1 MKSKTTNLNVA
12 NYRSVIR
19 AAAILILTMI
29 CGGLCAQTV
38 SISPKT
44 GNVISASSTDNEQ
57 HLNGYGGAW
66 VHNQLPLTLITS
78 DEATLTE
85 AGLMSVHANNV
96 SAQTDGKLIIASG
109 SSTICNHMSLS
120 LPKGYRFTSY
130 KLVINSNSEAAVS
143 TTLKEMDATFKDTKE
158 SVTIQKTGST
168 GITMQRT
175 SMNNTDMG
183 NILYFKQ
190 EHPNAVQSG
199 LAKVDIVSFV
209 ITFECTEK
217 FNENL
222 KPGVTTLTR
231 GVSCLALPF
240 QTQRVDLGSIKQETV
255 KGYTSYK
262 YWYKNVQDLKAD
274 FLLYDNSGIV
284 DGTAK
289 PGTAGEGNIAKL
301 SFDGTNTY
309 IGLKNN
315 TYWLETPTDAVAQG
329 EVNIPVGYRI
339 VGARLVYANNVAQ
352 NIKTG
357 DKIYITDGKGNYMNA
372 SLKFTPTKVEW
383 NYATDGK
390 LSTKSGNS
398 TVYYLRHIENSSWFG
413 PTTYSLETTT
423 KSNQASSFNTD
434 GTTLFYVSGTNSYII
449 SYDSNG
455 KAAYNITQSNAIA
468 VNSAVTSSDNSFTV
482 RMFDKTGNGVA
493 QEVAVNRENPTG
505 DIVLEKLNNDAIK
518 FQIEGLTGDQLAY
531 VCLQVQLEAL
541 NPYIDKM
548 DISCTQPS
556 GEKKLKNQYLADDFT
571 IGTNGKVDFAVPTN
585 FGTNGLR
592 FAFEGLH
599 HKNADE
605 TYGDPTVVGKHSR
618 YHFVKS
624 EYYDLINENLQA
636 HRSEAADYDYTK
648 KIEVKVAGTQAFK
661 CNNSD
666 IFKAGTTGD
675 GTYYYVENR
684 YSNAAYNTQGG
695 TWNKMV
701 VNNGD
706 DYVKRYL
713 VVCDETRYNIAPTT
727 TPRHAF
733 YAYYSTDLKLTTV
746 NYVPELT
753 YTKVYKDAVVPNT
766 YDANY
771 YAGVKVSLKD
781 TYDKPIAAGQG
792 YVYAKQIID
801 KIAEDI
807 KNKKENAPVDTKHI
821 LYFDASNI
829 NSLLF
834 SDMDPTWGTLTDL
847 KAKLGDNALLYMP
860 EGVTANLK
868 NVVTKSLSGD
878 DFVSENDIELVD
890 QQPFFAPYSIRLNAA
905 NEVVYKRKVTLNHN
919 ETKQWVSLMLPFT
932 VAVDTKTGSYVQTK
946 DNCAFTFYTMKTDN
960 TFSNAQ
966 ETGEYIYEADAHFS
980 PFTGQFVTQPN
991 KAYVVSIDQ
1000 MEETNSD
1007 KVLFVVRQ
1015 SGSTIEATPATL
1027 TQPLIQGETATGK
1040 IKGEATTLVN
1050 YGSYCGVKVP
1060 KTDGIFYFNKDKF
1073 ISSLLLDERFQ
1084 DVYVLPFRSYY
1095 ACQNGANNVRYLN
1108 ISLEPNTET
1117 SWIDNATETT
1127 TTSAGFMFSAETGK
1141 LTITATKDLRT
1152 NIRNIN
1158 GQTIDTTSL
1167 KAGETRTVA
1176 LPSGIYMVNGTK
1188 VVVR

>member
-44 GNVISASSTDNEQ
+44 GNVISASSYGTESHQ
-57 HLNGYGGAW
+57 KGFGGAW

-78 DEATLTE
+78 DEATLTN
-85 AGLMSVHANNV
+85 AGLMKVHANNV
-96 SAQTDGKLIIASG
+96 SAQDGKLIIISG
-109 SSTICNHMSLS
+109 EENTCNHMSLS

-130 KLVINSNSEAAVS
+130 KMVINSNNTSVVS
-143 TTLKEMDATFKDTKE
+143 TTLKEMDATFTDTKE
-158 SVTIQKTGST
+158 SVTIQRTGST

-190 EHPNAVQSG
+190 DHPT
-199 LAKVDIVSFV
+199 AKNGSSWVDIVSFV
-209 ITFECTEK
+209 VTFECTDK

-222 KPGVTTLTR
+222 RPGVTTLPS

-240 QTQRVDLGSIKQETV
+240 QTQRVDLGPITQKTV
-255 KGYTSYK
+255 NNYKSYK
-262 YWYKNVQDLKAD
+262 YDYGNVQDLKAD

-284 DGTAK
+284 GGTAK
-289 PGTAGEGNIAKL
+289 PGTAGYGNIAKL
-301 SFDGTNTY
+301 NFDGTNTY

-352 NIKTG
+352 NIKEG

-372 SLKFTPTKVEW
+372 SLKFTATKVEW
-383 NYATDGK
+383 NFAADGK
-390 LSTKSGNS
+390 LSTTSGSS
-398 TVYYLRHIENSSWFG
+398 TVYLRHEESGFLLWK
-413 PTTYSLETTT
+413 TYSLETTT
-423 KSNQASSFNTD
+423 DSNQASAFNTD
-434 GTTLFYVSGTNSYII
+434 GTSLFYGSGTDSHII
-449 SYDSNG
+449 SFDSNG
-455 KAAYNITQSNAIA
+455 NAVYDITQQNAIA
-468 VNSAVTSSDNSFTV
+468 LNANVPVSDNSFTV
-482 RMFDKTGNGVA
+482 RMFDKTGENVA
-493 QEVAVNRENPTG
+493 QQVIVNKDNPTG

-531 VCLQVQLEAL
+531 VCLHVQLEAL

-585 FGTNGLR
+585 FGTNDLR

-624 EYYDLINENLQA
+624 EYYNLINENLQD

-648 KIEVKVAGTQAFK
+648 KIEVKVAGTKAFK

-675 GTYYYVENR
+675 GTYYYVEDR
-684 YSNAAYNTQGG
+684 YSNAAYITQGG
-695 TWNKMV
+695 TWNEMV

-746 NYVPELT
+746 DYVPELT
-753 YTKVYKDAVVPNT
+753 YTKVYNDAVVPNT

-771 YAGVKVSLKD
+771 YVGVKVSLKD
-781 TYDKPIAAGQG
+781 TDNQPIPEGEG
-792 YVYAKQIID
+792 YVYAKQIIE
-801 KIAEDI
+801 KIAKDVET
-807 KNKKENAPVDTKHI
+807 KVTNAPVNAKHI

-829 NSLLF
+829 KSLLF
-834 SDMDPTWGTLTDL
+834 SDTDPTWGTLTDL

-919 ETKQWVSLMLPFT
+919 ETKKWVSLMLPFT
-932 VAVDTKTGSYVQTK
+932 VAVDTETGSYVQTK
-946 DNCAFTFYTMKTDN
+946 DNCAFTFYTMNTDN

-1117 SWIDNATETT
+1117 SWIDNATETAT
-1127 TTSAGFMFSAETGK
+1127 ASAGFMFSAETGK

-1158 GQTIDTTSL
+1158 GQTIDTTTL

>member
-1 MKSKTTNLNVA
+1 
-12 NYRSVIR
+12 
-19 AAAILILTMI
+19 
-29 CGGLCAQTV
+29 
-38 SISPKT
+38 
-44 GNVISASSTDNEQ
+44 
-57 HLNGYGGAW
+57 
-66 VHNQLPLTLITS
+66 
-78 DEATLTE
+78 
-85 AGLMSVHANNV
+85 
-96 SAQTDGKLIIASG
+96 
-109 SSTICNHMSLS
+109 
-120 LPKGYRFTSY
+120 
-130 KLVINSNSEAAVS
+130 
-143 TTLKEMDATFKDTKE
+143 MDATFKDTKE

-190 EHPNAVQSG
+190 EHPNAGQSG

-284 DGTAK
+284 GGAAK
-289 PGTAGEGNIAKL
+289 PGTAGDGNIAKL

-352 NIKTG
+352 NIKKG

-383 NYATDGK
+383 NYAIDGK

-398 TVYYLRHIENSSWFG
+398 TVYYLRHIEKSSWFG

-434 GTTLFYVSGTNSYII
+434 GTTLFYGSGTNSYII

-482 RMFDKTGNGVA
+482 RMFDKTGNNVA
-493 QEVAVNRENPTG
+493 QEVAVNKDNPTG
-505 DIVLEKLNNDAIK
+505 DIVLEELNNDAIK

-684 YSNAAYNTQGG
+684 YSNVAYNTQGG
-695 TWNKMV
+695 TWQDML

-706 DYVKRYL
+706 GYVKRYL

-746 NYVPELT
+746 DYVPELT

-781 TYDKPIAAGQG
+781 TDDKPIAAGQG

-807 KNKKENAPVDTKHI
+807 NNKKENAPVNTKHI

-834 SDMDPTWGTLTDL
+834 SDTDPTWGTLTDL

-946 DNCAFTFYTMKTDN
+946 DNCAFTFYTMNTDN

-1117 SWIDNATETT
+1117 SWIDNATETA

>member
-1 MKSKTTNLNVA
+1 M
-12 NYRSVIR
+12 
-19 AAAILILTMI
+19 
-29 CGGLCAQTV
+29 
-38 SISPKT
+38 
-44 GNVISASSTDNEQ
+44 
-57 HLNGYGGAW
+57 
-66 VHNQLPLTLITS
+66 
-78 DEATLTE
+78 
-85 AGLMSVHANNV
+85 
-96 SAQTDGKLIIASG
+96 
-109 SSTICNHMSLS
+109 
-120 LPKGYRFTSY
+120 
-130 KLVINSNSEAAVS
+130 VINSNNTSVVS
-143 TTLKEMDATFKDTKE
+143 TTLKEMDATFTDTKE
-158 SVTIQKTGST
+158 SVTIQRTGST

-190 EHPNAVQSG
+190 DHPT
-199 LAKVDIVSFV
+199 AKNGSSWVDIVSFV
-209 ITFECTEK
+209 VTFECTDK

-222 KPGVTTLTR
+222 RPGVTTLPS

-240 QTQRVDLGSIKQETV
+240 QTQRVDLGPITQKTV
-255 KGYTSYK
+255 NSYTSYK
-262 YWYKNVQDLKAD
+262 YDYNNVKDLKAD

-284 DGTAK
+284 GGTAK
-289 PGTAGEGNIAKL
+289 PGTAGDGNIAKL
-301 SFDGTNTY
+301 NFDGTNTY

-329 EVNIPVGYRI
+329 GVNIPVGYRI

-352 NIKTG
+352 NIKKG

-372 SLKFTPTKVEW
+372 SLKFTATKVEW
-383 NYATDGK
+383 NFAADGK
-390 LSTKSGNS
+390 LSTTSGNS
-398 TVYYLRHIENSSWFG
+398 TVYLRHEESGILLWK
-413 PTTYSLETTT
+413 TYSLKITD
-423 KSNQASSFNTD
+423 KSDQASAFYTD
-434 GTTLFYVSGTNSYII
+434 GTSLFYDSHII
-449 SYDSNG
+449 SFDSDGNAVYDV
-455 KAAYNITQSNAIA
+455 TQSNAIA
-468 VNSAVTSSDNSFTV
+468 VNSTVTSSDNSFTV

-684 YSNAAYNTQGG
+684 YSNTAYNTQGG
-695 TWNKMV
+695 TWQEML

-706 DYVKRYL
+706 GYVKRYL

-746 NYVPELT
+746 DYVPELT

-771 YAGVKVSLKD
+771 YVGVKVSLKD
-781 TYDKPIAAGQG
+781 THNKPITAGQG
-792 YVYAKQIID
+792 YVYAKQIIE
-801 KIAEDI
+801 KIALDI
-807 KNKKENAPVDTKHI
+807 EAKKENAPVDTKHI

-834 SDMDPTWGTLTDL
+834 SDTDPTWGTLTDL

-919 ETKQWVSLMLPFT
+919 ETKKWVSLMLPFT
-932 VAVDTKTGSYVQTK
+932 VAVDKETGSYVQTK
-946 DNCAFTFYTMKTDN
+946 DNCAFTFYTMNTDN

-980 PFTGQFVTQPN
+980 PYKGQFVTQPN

-1060 KTDGIFYFNKDKF
+1060 KTEGIFYFNKDKF

-1117 SWIDNATETT
+1117 SWIDNATETA

>member
-44 GNVISASSTDNEQ
+44 GNVISASSYGTESHQ
-57 HLNGYGGAW
+57 KGFGGAW

-78 DEATLTE
+78 DEATLTN
-85 AGLMSVHANNV
+85 AGLMKVHANNV
-96 SAQTDGKLIIASG
+96 SAQDGKLIIISG
-109 SSTICNHMSLS
+109 EGNTCNHMSLS

-130 KLVINSNSEAAVS
+130 KMVINSNNTSVVS
-143 TTLKEMDATFKDTKE
+143 TTLKEMDATFTDTKE
-158 SVTIQKTGST
+158 SVTIQRTGST

-190 EHPNAVQSG
+190 DHPTANNGSSW
-199 LAKVDIVSFV
+199 VDIVSFV
-209 ITFECTEK
+209 VTFECTDK

-222 KPGVTTLTR
+222 RPVVTTLPS

-240 QTQRVDLGSIKQETV
+240 QTQRVDLGPITQKTV
-255 KGYTSYK
+255 NNYKSYK
-262 YWYKNVQDLKAD
+262 YDYGNVQDLKAD

-284 DGTAK
+284 GGTAK
-289 PGTAGEGNIAKL
+289 PGTAGAGNIAKL

-352 NIKTG
+352 NIKNG

-372 SLKFTPTKVEW
+372 SLKFTATKVEW
-383 NYATDGK
+383 NYAADGK
-390 LSTKSGNS
+390 LSTTSGTS
-398 TVYYLRHIENSSWFG
+398 TVYLRHHKSGIINIK
-413 PTTYSLETTT
+413 YSLTTT
-423 KSNQASSFNTD
+423 TEPNEASAFNTD

-482 RMFDKTGNGVA
+482 RMFDKTGNNVA

-531 VCLQVQLEAL
+531 VCLHVQLEAL

-585 FGTNGLR
+585 FGTTDLR

-684 YSNAAYNTQGG
+684 YSNAAYITQGG

-753 YTKVYKDAVVPNT
+753 YTKVYNDAVVPNT

-771 YAGVKVSLKD
+771 YVGVKVSLKD
-781 TYDKPIAAGQG
+781 TDNKPIPEGEG
-792 YVYAKQIID
+792 YVYAKQIIK
-801 KIAEDI
+801 KIAKDVET
-807 KNKKENAPVDTKHI
+807 KVTNAPVNAKHI

-829 NSLLF
+829 KSLLF
-834 SDMDPTWGTLTDL
+834 SDADPTWGTLADL
-847 KAKLGDNALLYMP
+847 KAQLGDNALLYMP

-919 ETKQWVSLMLPFT
+919 ETKKWVSLMLPFT
-932 VAVDTKTGSYVQTK
+932 VAVDKETGSYVQTK
-946 DNCAFTFYTMKTDN
+946 DNCAFTFYTMNTDN

-980 PFTGQFVTQPN
+980 PYKGQFVTQPN
-991 KAYVVSIDQ
+991 QSYIVSIDQ

-1060 KTDGIFYFNKDKF
+1060 KTEGIFYFNKDKF

-1117 SWIDNATETT
+1117 SWIDNATETA

>member
-1 MKSKTTNLNVA
+1 M
-12 NYRSVIR
+12 
-19 AAAILILTMI
+19 
-29 CGGLCAQTV
+29 
-38 SISPKT
+38 
-44 GNVISASSTDNEQ
+44 
-57 HLNGYGGAW
+57 
-66 VHNQLPLTLITS
+66 
-78 DEATLTE
+78 
-85 AGLMSVHANNV
+85 
-96 SAQTDGKLIIASG
+96 
-109 SSTICNHMSLS
+109 
-120 LPKGYRFTSY
+120 
-130 KLVINSNSEAAVS
+130 VINSNNTSVVS
-143 TTLKEMDATFKDTKE
+143 TTLKEMDATFTDTKD
-158 SVTIQKTGST
+158 SVTIQRTGST

-190 EHPNAVQSG
+190 DHPT
-199 LAKVDIVSFV
+199 AKNGSSWVDIVSFV
-209 ITFECTEK
+209 VTFECTDK

-222 KPGVTTLTR
+222 RPGVTTLPS

-284 DGTAK
+284 GGTAK
-289 PGTAGEGNIAKL
+289 PGTAGDGNIAKL
-301 SFDGTNTY
+301 NFDGINTY

-339 VGARLVYANNVAQ
+339 VGASLVYANNVAQ
-352 NIKTG
+352 NIKKG
-357 DKIYITDGKGNYMNA
+357 DKIYITDGKAKYMND

-383 NYATDGK
+383 NYDTNGK

-398 TVYYLRHIENSSWFG
+398 TVYLRHIENSSWLG

-434 GTTLFYVSGTNSYII
+434 GTTLFYGSGTDFHII
-449 SYDSNG
+449 SFDSDGNAVYDV
-455 KAAYNITQSNAIA
+455 TQSNAIA
-468 VNSAVTSSDNSFTV
+468 VNSTVTSSDNSFTV
-482 RMFDKTGNGVA
+482 RMFDKTGNNVA
-493 QEVAVNRENPTG
+493 QEVAVNRDNPTG

-585 FGTNGLR
+585 FGTTDLR

-605 TYGDPTVVGKHSR
+605 TYTNIGSEGKHSR

-675 GTYYYVENR
+675 GTHYYVENR

-695 TWNKMV
+695 TWQEML

-706 DYVKRYL
+706 GYVKRYL

-746 NYVPELT
+746 DYVPELT
-753 YTKVYKDAVVPNT
+753 YTKVYNDAVVPNT

-771 YAGVKVSLKD
+771 YVGVKVSLKD
-781 TYDKPIAAGQG
+781 KDTDDNPIATGQG

-807 KNKKENAPVDTKHI
+807 KAKKENAPVDTKHI

-834 SDMDPTWGTLTDL
+834 SDTDPTWGTLTDL

-946 DNCAFTFYTMKTDN
+946 DNCAFTFYTMNTDN

-1117 SWIDNATETT
+1117 SWIDNATETA